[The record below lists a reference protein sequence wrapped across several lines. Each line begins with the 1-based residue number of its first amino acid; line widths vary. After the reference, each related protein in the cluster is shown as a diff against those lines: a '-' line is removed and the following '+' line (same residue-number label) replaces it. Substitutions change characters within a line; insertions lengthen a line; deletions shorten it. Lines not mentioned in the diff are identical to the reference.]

1 MNEFAFRVVTII
13 DPEWMAEWSMCVHV
27 HWIPIK
33 AVRLKME
40 RMKATLENDQLV
52 SQAGYG

>member
-1 MNEFAFRVVTII
+1 MNEFAFWAVTII
-13 DPEWMAEWSMCVHV
+13 DLKWMVEWSMCVHV

-40 RMKATLENDQLV
+40 RMKATPVNDQLV
-52 SQAGYG
+52 S